1 MCNEC
6 RRNNGASPRFPYPC
20 LPSISLERALCSP
33 YWIRFTEP
41 LRSEDPRGNVCS
53 LLLWRRELTERRQEE
68 PKLWM
73 WINEKGMASPASFV
87 PVWSFAKAGVELWSP
102 SVGWNPQ
109 FTEKDR
115 AFCAALWAH
124 GKRRGL
130 SNDEAEALA
139 LMRTWAQRCGGH
151 LRYTPAQERRMAA
164 VYTPVAVA
172 VAVVTPTEAS

>member
-1 MCNEC
+1 ME
-6 RRNNGASPRFPYPC
+6 
-20 LPSISLERALCSP
+20 
-33 YWIRFTEP
+33 
-41 LRSEDPRGNVCS
+41 
-53 LLLWRRELTERRQEE
+53 LLQGG
-68 PKLWM
+68 PKLWTRLY
-73 WINEKGMASPASFV
+73 EKGMASSV
-87 PVWSFAKAGVELWSP
+87 PVWSFGKAGDGRRPIELWSP

-139 LMRTWAQRCGGH
+139 LMRTWALRCGGH
-151 LRYTPAQERRMAA
+151 LHYTPAQERRMAT

-172 VAVVTPTEAS
+172 TPTEAS

>member
-1 MCNEC
+1 MRTIQPRLFHFVGCATNAGRTT
-6 RRNNGASPRFPYPC
+6 RRILGSPIRAC
-20 LPSISLERALCSP
+20 LPFCSGGVCARRIGFDSQGGDKRSLN
-33 YWIRFTEP
+33 F
-41 LRSEDPRGNVCS
+41 
-53 LLLWRRELTERRQEE
+53 ELE
-68 PKLWM
+68 L
-73 WINEKGMASPASFV
+73 NEKGMASLVTADAV
-87 PVWSFAKAGVELWSP
+87 ATPVWSFAKAGVELWSP

-109 FTEKDR
+109 FTDRDR

-151 LRYTPAQERRMAA
+151 LRYTPAQERRMAT

-172 VAVVTPTEAS
+172 VAVATPTEAS